1 MMPPPASRGRH
12 DPVIHVGA
20 RERAAARQANEGTSA
35 NGIPNDNTTCEM
47 TSALVGSTPM
57 INTTRAGMRVTSRRT
72 SSG

>member
-1 MMPPPASRGRH
+1 M
-12 DPVIHVGA
+12 IHVGA
-20 RERAAARQANEGTSA
+20 RDARLLVRRMRGTSA